1 MELQTEPDTYTPSV
15 NHLGNYIDVIPSFN
29 NIKNGLRC
37 PCGARKGKTYVT
49 QSLFSAHTKTK
60 VHQTWIEN
68 LNLNKANHYIECEN
82 LKSIVKDQRVVIAQL
97 DRDIQNKNLTIDYL
111 THQLTM
117 KKRSIE
123 NSVDN
128 LLCFDD

>member
-49 QSLFSAHTKTK
+49 YCLFSSHTKTK
-60 VHQTWIEN
+60 IHQNWMEN

-82 LKSIVKDQRVVIAQL
+82 LKSIVKDQRLVIAQQ
-97 DRDIQNKNLTIDYL
+97 DRDLQNKHLTIDYL
-111 THQLTM
+111 TQQLIS
-117 KKRSIE
+117 KKNVAIDSF
-123 NSVDN
+123 DN
-128 LLCFDD
+128 LLVFD